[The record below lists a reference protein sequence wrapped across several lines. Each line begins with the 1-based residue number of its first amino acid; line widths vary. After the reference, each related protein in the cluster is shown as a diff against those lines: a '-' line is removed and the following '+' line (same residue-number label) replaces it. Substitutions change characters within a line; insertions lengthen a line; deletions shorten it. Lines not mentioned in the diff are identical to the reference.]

1 LPAQGTGTRAFR
13 DTRGFTM

>member
-13 DTRGFTM
+13 DTWGFAM